1 MKKINFEE
9 WKIIISIF
17 LFIMGLLI
25 SKIALVSNI
34 LIFFSYVIVGYEVVI
49 DSVKSVLKGELFEES
64 FLMTLA
70 TIGAF
75 LIGEVIEAT
84 TVMILFQVGEHLE
97 EKAISKSRNSIS
109 KLMELKCE
117 TALLKEEKGE
127 LLIPL
132 ENVKVNDIII
142 VKPGERIPLD
152 GTVIE
157 GNSSLDMKALSGEAI
172 PVIVEP
178 HSPVLSGAINL
189 DGILYIR
196 VEREMKESTVTKILE
211 LIENASDKK
220 TKTEQ
225 FMTRFSKIYTP
236 IIVVSALL
244 IAIVP
249 TLITHEL
256 SAWIYKAIIF
266 LVLSCP
272 CALVISIPLGFFY
285 GIGECSKIG
294 ALIKGSIELETLGKL
309 NSMAFDKTGTLTE
322 GVFEVTEIV
331 TELEKQTFIDYLCS
345 IEQYSNHPIARSI
358 LNLKHSLFEVSNQ
371 KEIVGKGIVG
381 YINNKEVLVGNEKLF
396 AGNIVV
402 PNIPSTGTILF
413 VAFEKKYAG
422 YIVISDVIKK
432 NAKESIHALKRLNI
446 SYLGVVS
453 GDRKEIVSRVQ
464 ETLKLDEGYAELLP
478 TEKVE
483 VVENLMLHKKR
494 PLGFIGDGMNDAPV
508 LALAD
513 LGISMGGIGSD
524 AAIEASDIVI
534 MNDDLKTIPRS
545 IAIAR
550 KSLRIIKF
558 NIVMAITVKI
568 VVLLLGI
575 SGISSIWFAIFAD
588 VGVTI
593 LAIFNS
599 FRISKNKIRY

>member
-117 TALLKEEKGE
+117 TALLKGEKGE

-358 LNLKHSLFEVSNQ
+358 LNIPYLKFQ
-371 KEIVGKGIVG
+371 
-381 YINNKEVLVGNEKLF
+381 
-396 AGNIVV
+396 
-402 PNIPSTGTILF
+402 
-413 VAFEKKYAG
+413 
-422 YIVISDVIKK
+422 IK
-432 NAKESIHALKRLNI
+432 
-446 SYLGVVS
+446 
-453 GDRKEIVSRVQ
+453 RK
-464 ETLKLDEGYAELLP
+464 
-478 TEKVE
+478 
-483 VVENLMLHKKR
+483 
-494 PLGFIGDGMNDAPV
+494 
-508 LALAD
+508 
-513 LGISMGGIGSD
+513 
-524 AAIEASDIVI
+524 
-534 MNDDLKTIPRS
+534 
-545 IAIAR
+545 
-550 KSLRIIKF
+550 
-558 NIVMAITVKI
+558 
-568 VVLLLGI
+568 
-575 SGISSIWFAIFAD
+575 
-588 VGVTI
+588 
-593 LAIFNS
+593 
-599 FRISKNKIRY
+599 